1 MPANGDDSDPTT
13 HVSLLFDN
21 RARIATRVRQLQ
33 SGTRHSQSPP
43 SRLCR
48 VVSNVEIVDDA
59 AAADGEIEVTAN
71 FVLYESRTRGL
82 TPWVG
87 RSRYRLRPTADGLRL
102 AAKTVYLVDN
112 DQPMFT
118 LAFLI

>member
-1 MPANGDDSDPTT
+1 MSHP
-13 HVSLLFDN
+13 V
-21 RARIATRVRQLQ
+21 
-33 SGTRHSQSPP
+33 
-43 SRLCR
+43 
-48 VVSNVEIVDDA
+48 NVEITGDDGTDVTSA
-59 AAADGEIEVTAN
+59 AA

-87 RSRYRLRPTADGLRL
+87 RVEHVLRRTDDGLRM
-102 AAKTVYLVDN
+102 ARKTVRLVDN